1 VSRCKRDSLGKDK
14 RMSAAFDLT
23 GSAARLVADLMPI
36 AVTVS
41 GPDAAR
47 FAGALAEAG
56 AGAEVFAPGQ
66 TGFDLAIL
74 LAPLAKD
81 GTSAATVGAL
91 AEASDRLLFV
101 PVPLG
106 TTDVPDLDSW
116 FELFAEQ
123 GYQPVVEYDATFLGQ
138 GAFLVDRN
146 ATAAESELASFA
158 ERVSLGGALAA
169 STQRVAALEAELGD
183 AGDRAALKNA
193 LAERDAALAART
205 TALDAARASLARAET
220 ELAEARGQLGAW
232 EAVGHWVASW
242 AKSPQRDGLAGLREA
257 SGRMPKRPF
266 YKRWRRG
273 APPADKAE
281 RRLLEEAAL
290 VRASK
295 LFDPVWYIASQPA
308 LAESAGDPVW
318 HYVLHGAPSGCD
330 PGPYFDSAAYVART
344 PGVTG
349 NPLVHAI
356 RNGAEGKGSASF

>member
-1 VSRCKRDSLGKDK
+1 
-14 RMSAAFDLT
+14 MSAAFDLT

-205 TALDAARASLARAET
+205 TAL
-220 ELAEARGQLGAW
+220 
-232 EAVGHWVASW
+232 VATW